1 MFDDDAAAAAAAAAL
16 TLTPLT
22 KSFSI
27 LVMSS
32 SPEGKEVRGMG
43 VEPELVENESA
54 KSSLSPR
61 PPQTTATTTTTTTT
75 PAIYLPITTD
85 HFNVSGLN
93 MRHGPTGG
101 APPVR

>member
-1 MFDDDAAAAAAAAAL
+1 MFDDDAAAVAL

-43 VEPELVENESA
+43 VELELMANDSA
-54 KSSLSPR
+54 TLSSSPT
-61 PPQTTATTTTTTTT
+61 PPQTAKTTTT
-75 PAIYLPITTD
+75 PSIYLPITTD

-93 MRHGPTGG
+93 MRQGPTGG